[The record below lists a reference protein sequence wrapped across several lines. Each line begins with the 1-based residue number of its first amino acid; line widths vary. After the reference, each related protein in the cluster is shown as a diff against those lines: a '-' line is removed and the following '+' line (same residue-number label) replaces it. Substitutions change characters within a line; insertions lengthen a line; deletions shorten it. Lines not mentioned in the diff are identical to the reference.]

1 MAAVIVV
8 ANQFSG
14 VFTMLNYMSDIF
26 AKSGST
32 MDPNTSTIII
42 GSVQLF
48 GAYVS
53 TMLCDVFGRRVLML
67 VSSGGVALS
76 LTGFGFFTYCTQIYD
91 LSQWSWVPAA
101 IMSVDIFLGNIG
113 LVSCLFVLMVEM
125 YPLKVRLLFTSVN
138 IFMI

>member
-14 VFTMLNYMSDIF
+14 VFTMVNYMTDIF
-26 AKSGST
+26 AMSGSS

-53 TMLCDVFGRRVLML
+53 TLLCDVFGRRVLML

-76 LTGFGFFTYCTQIYD
+76 LTCFGFFTYFTQMYD

-113 LVSCLFVLMVEM
+113 LVSCLFV
-125 YPLKVRLLFTSVN
+125 YGF
-138 IFMI
+138 FQ